1 MVFDWVREE
10 FLFIFKFGVEENE
23 RAERLLGL
31 ADNPQ
36 CPDAWWV
43 RPRGR
48 GRWKD
53 EEGVVGRS

>member
-10 FLFIFKFGVEENE
+10 SLFIFKFGVEENE

-48 GRWKD
+48 GRWKE